1 MPFRKLQFNP
11 KSDKG
16 ARGTKQASEMLELM
30 VENWDQL
37 QEKFADYSESEKEE
51 MIDHFNNTIENLG
64 DMLFGD
70 DANVDD
76 FEQLVSS
83 FEETEQGKFMESV
96 QEALLI
102 EYD

>member
-1 MPFRKLQFNP
+1 
-11 KSDKG
+11 
-16 ARGTKQASEMLELM
+16 MLELM

-83 FEETEQGKFMESV
+83 FEETE
-96 QEALLI
+96 
-102 EYD
+102 